1 MTRFGPLVRVYSNG
15 RAGVGTTRRDAASVF
30 CAAYYDR
37 LAGGLALY
45 LGDRAVAEELAQEA
59 LLRAFARW
67 EHVETL
73 ASPEAWTWRVAM
85 NLANS
90 VFRRRDA
97 ERRARQRLGPAPEV
111 GDEDHAAPLAV
122 REAVAGL
129 PKPQRMVLVLRFY
142 LDLSVA
148 ETAARMASTDD
159 AVRSLTK
166 RAVAALG
173 DVLDLDQTR
182 EGHP

>member
-1 MTRFGPLVRVYSNG
+1 MTS
-15 RAGVGTTRRDAASVF
+15 TQRDEASLF

-37 LAGGLALY
+37 LVGGLALY

-59 LLRAFARW
+59 LLRSFARW
-67 EHVETL
+67 QHVQTL

-90 VFRRRDA
+90 AFRRRRA
-97 ERRARQRLGPAPEV
+97 ERRARQRLGPTADAR
-111 GDEDHAAPLAV
+111 DEDHAAPIAV
-122 REAVAGL
+122 RQAVTEL
-129 PKPQRMVLVLRFY
+129 PKRQRMVVVLRFY
-142 LDLSVA
+142 LDLPVA
-148 ETAARMASTDD
+148 ETAARMDATED

-173 DVLDLDQTR
+173 EALEIDRTR
-182 EGHP
+182 EGNP